1 MNDKD
6 VIWSYD
12 REGDVL
18 YINFGAKRVA
28 TDVDITDDD
37 IIVRCDG
44 DEIIGITIL
53 NARQRLDEK
62 EGWGRDEMG
71 WVKYLYR
78 GRRVKDIGVGS
89 NAE

>member
-1 MNDKD
+1 MNERD
-6 VIWSYD
+6 VVWSYD

-18 YINFGAKRVA
+18 YINFFGLSRAA

-44 DEIIGITIL
+44 DEIIGVTIL

-62 EGWGRDEMG
+62 EGWERTSLYGAA
-71 WVKYLYR
+71 VKGYR
-78 GRRVKDIGVGS
+78 SAK
-89 NAE
+89 